1 MTRASKHYT
10 SIYAGTNKC
19 TVASIII
26 SDVLLGIMHVPR
38 RAIFNFNISS
48 LANHGSIC
56 CFTATPY
63 DHRENVSGKHSP
75 ASSFS
80 SRMLT
85 LDCSFGCNPSFF
97 TAVPWPRLFLSSIY
111 YSKLHE
117 HLLNGSWNLIS
128 VLIKDGRQQAQKGAE
143 TLAS

>member
-1 MTRASKHYT
+1 MYREEPHLTLIFHLLLTMAPSAAS
-10 SIYAGTNKC
+10 
-19 TVASIII
+19 
-26 SDVLLGIMHVPR
+26 LLHHMI
-38 RAIFNFNISS
+38 
-48 LANHGSIC
+48 
-56 CFTATPY
+56 T
-63 DHRENVSGKHSP
+63 ENVSGKHSP

-80 SRMLT
+80 SHMLT